1 MEKIAGFIY
10 GPQQHHLDH
19 IAPLCSLLEI
29 PLIVTEKSLEKMATE
44 FYPTLVVFHIDY
56 LPLPQTILE
65 RYDCLITALAKPMLE
80 SIFFLASTLNRKILK
95 SIWCPHGN
103 SDKGGQTSMMSAL
116 SKESAVCV
124 YGNKMVD
131 FIKKQGGLSK
141 TCETFF
147 VGNYRRYFFEKYK
160 TFYTKLTE
168 KLVFSKFEK
177 SQTTILYAPTWDDF
191 EQGSTVHKALPHL
204 LDNFP
209 TDLNLIIKLHP
220 NMLIDDD
227 LTLKK
232 LMWEYEGSKHVI
244 FLNDFPLIYPLCE
257 KIDLYIGDTSSIGY
271 DFLSFDKPM
280 LFLNAEE
287 HSPEPDLHKCGT
299 TLCPNELKTIHSKIK
314 DSLLSSDEF
323 QNMRKKTY
331 NYTFSKTPDFN
342 FLKDSLLKL

>member
-19 IAPLCSLLEI
+19 IAPLCSLLEV

-44 FYPTLVVFHIDY
+44 FYPTLVVFYIDY
-56 LPLPQTILE
+56 LPLPQTVLE
-65 RYDCLITALAKPMLE
+65 RYDYLITALAKPMVE
-80 SIFFLASTLNRKILK
+80 SIFFLAETLNKKALK
-95 SIWCPHGN
+95 SVWCPHGN
-103 SDKGGQTSMMSAL
+103 SDKGGQSSMMSAL

-131 FIKKQGGLSK
+131 FIKSHGGLSRS
-141 TCETFF
+141 CETFF
-147 VGNYRRYFFEKYK
+147 VGNYRRYFFEKHKDFYK
-160 TFYTKLTE
+160 ALTDN
-168 KLVFSKFEK
+168 LVFSKFK
-177 SQTTILYAPTWDDF
+177 KRQPTILYAPTWDDF
-191 EQGSTVHKALPHL
+191 EKGSSVHKALPYL
-204 LDNFP
+204 LNDFP
-209 TDLNLIIKLHP
+209 DDLNLIVKLHP

-280 LFLNAEE
+280 LFLNTQEKSSALN
-287 HSPEPDLHKCGT
+287 LHKCGK
-299 TLCPNELKTIHSKIK
+299 TLLSQELKTIHEKIK
-314 DSLLSSDEF
+314 ESLYQKDTF
-323 QNMRKKTY
+323 QKIRKNTY
-331 NYTFSKTPDFN
+331 NYTFSETPDFN
-342 FLKDSLLKL
+342 SLKNNILKT